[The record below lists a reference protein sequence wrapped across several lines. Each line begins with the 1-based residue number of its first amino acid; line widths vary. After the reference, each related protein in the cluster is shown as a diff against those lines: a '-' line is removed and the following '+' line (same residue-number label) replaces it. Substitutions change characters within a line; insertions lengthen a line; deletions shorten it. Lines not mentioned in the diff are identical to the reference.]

1 MSTRGAGENGSAAK
15 RRPSGGRKSAAAG
28 EDKER
33 KEQKKKAVKRYLDY
47 LPEVLIEHALSYVG
61 VRDLEVTR
69 HASKMV
75 NVVARRFLPLWI
87 GVAPLA
93 AGDNDDGSV
102 AGVMPAHIKPT
113 LAEALAAFQ
122 RFREVGPT
130 GRSLE
135 IRLVD
140 DAARVTGWEVGH
152 FRNPV
157 PGKIGG
163 GEYSG
168 CLLYTSPSPRD

>member
-1 MSTRGAGENGSAAK
+1 MSTRGAGGSAAK
-15 RRPSGGRKSAAAG
+15 RRAGGGRESAAAG
-28 EDKER
+28 EDEGR
-33 KEQKKKAVKRYLDY
+33 KEKKKKKKKKKTVKRYLDY

-61 VRDLEVTR
+61 VRDLEVAR

-93 AGDNDDGSV
+93 AGDDVVNSA

-113 LAEALAAFQ
+113 LVEALAAFQ

-140 DAARVTGWEVGH
+140 NAAHATGWEVGPGVC
-152 FRNPV
+152 RV
-157 PGKIGG
+157 PGEIGG
-163 GEYSG
+163 GEFCG
-168 CLLYTSPSPRD
+168 L

>member
-1 MSTRGAGENGSAAK
+1 MSKSSDTAGERGREEPAAK
-15 RRPSGGRKSAAAG
+15 RQRADGDRESAAAG
-28 EDKER
+28 GDKE
-33 KEQKKKAVKRYLDY
+33 KQQKKLVKRYLDY

-61 VRDLEVTR
+61 VRDLEVAR

-93 AGDNDDGSV
+93 AGDNVDNSA
-102 AGVMPAHIKPT
+102 AGVMSAHIKPT
-113 LAEALAAFQ
+113 LVEALAAFQ
-122 RFREVGPT
+122 RFRDVGPT

-140 DAARVTGWEVGH
+140 NLSLIH
-152 FRNPV
+152 
-157 PGKIGG
+157 I
-163 GEYSG
+163 
-168 CLLYTSPSPRD
+168 